1 MTREDFERRI
11 TALLP
16 DVSNQAMKN
25 WLEYAKSLERDGTE
39 TESEIFDHAFVEL
52 VLIKRHQGVET
63 AAALFNY
70 GEKFVFNYFELRGAA
85 EFLKEGWPLEGWDIQ
100 RVDPGSL

>member
-1 MTREDFERRI
+1 MTRENFERRI

-16 DVSNQAMKN
+16 DVSGQAMKN

-63 AAALFNY
+63 AAALFKY
-70 GEKFVFNYFELRGAA
+70 GEK
-85 EFLKEGWPLEGWDIQ
+85 
-100 RVDPGSL
+100 